1 MELPDQDSPD
11 PTDEEIALCAYRI
24 WLQEGCP
31 QGRDRA
37 HWLKAREQLLGRV
50 KEKSAAGNPSQ
61 DPSQGKP
68 GSPCQDDGTCNE
80 S

>member
-1 MELPDQDSPD
+1 MELPDQNSPD

-37 HWLKAREQLLGRV
+37 HWLKAREQLLSGRA
-50 KEKSAAGNPSQ
+50 KEKSAADDLSR

-68 GSPCQDDGTCNE
+68 GSR
-80 S
+80 

>member
-1 MELPDQDSPD
+1 MELPHQDTRN

-37 HWLKAREQLLGRV
+37 HWLKAREQLLSGRA
-50 KEKSAAGNPSQ
+50 KEKTAEDNPSREA
-61 DPSQGKP
+61 S
-68 GSPCQDDGTCNE
+68 
-80 S
+80 